1 MKEMRPIARFLRDPL
16 AGFLAAAA
24 GVFLFYAAG
33 SGAGDPRPELRI
45 TTADIEHLL
54 ESFDV
59 VWMREPTEDELRE
72 LIDDRVRDEVF
83 YREAIAMG
91 LDRDDTIIRRRL
103 RQRMELFAT
112 ELLTPRKPSDAE
124 LWGFLERHRE
134 RYRTEAV
141 VSFRQ
146 VYVNPETGGDPARV
160 LEVLRARGEGA
171 VDDLGDVT
179 LLPNALAETRLS
191 AVSAQFGSSFAEGLS
206 RAPIGE
212 WSGPTESAYG
222 VHLVRLD
229 RREEGRLPPLDEIR
243 DAVVRDWE
251 TAQTE
256 EAVQAFYLG
265 LLDRYSV
272 VVEETS
278 SP

>member
-1 MKEMRPIARFLRDPL
+1 MSRFLRDPL

-24 GVFLFYAAG
+24 GVFLFHAAG
-33 SGAGDPRPELRI
+33 SGADDPRPELRI
-45 TTADIEHLL
+45 TTADVEHLL

-112 ELLTPRKPSDAE
+112 EILTPRKPSDAE
-124 LWGFLERHRE
+124 LLGFLERHRE

-146 VYVNPETGGDPARV
+146 VYLNPETGVDPAGV
-160 LEVLRARGEGA
+160 LAILRARGEGA
-171 VDDLGDVT
+171 VDDLGDAT

-191 AVSAQFGSSFAEGLS
+191 AVAAQFGSAFAEGLA
-206 RAPIGE
+206 RAPVGD
-212 WSGPTESAYG
+212 WSGPIESAYG
-222 VHLVRLD
+222 VHLVRLG
-229 RREEGRLPPLDEIR
+229 RREEGRLPPLADIR
-243 DAVVRDWE
+243 DAVKRDWE
-251 TAQTE
+251 TAQAE
-256 EAVQAFYLG
+256 EAEHAFYLG
-265 LLDRYSV
+265 LLERYRV
-272 VVEETS
+272 VVEEAS